1 MVIVREL
8 LLGCTSDY
16 KLTRIIG
23 KMPLQLF
30 CSVFSPFSLSLFPR
44 FCLQIADRLHQDLG
58 TFTFCPYESGCDVQ
72 MIKCFNRSAD
82 AERKEMGKW
91 KIGFSVVTPK
101 NAAIN
106 SRAVSVAKRRFCA
119 FRREIVS
126 WLNFPAIR
134 AWRFFNFV
142 AMLCGGCRK
151 RW

>member
-8 LLGCTSDY
+8 LSGCTSDY
-16 KLTRIIG
+16 KLTRIIR

-30 CSVFSPFSLSLFPR
+30 CSSVCFPLFQSRFFPVFVYKSL
-44 FCLQIADRLHQDLG
+44 IQDLG
-58 TFTFCPYESGCDVQ
+58 TFTFCPCECGCDVQ

-91 KIGFSVVTPK
+91 KIGFSVETPK